1 MSIDIPNKINRL
13 NDKITINNY
22 TIIERIG
29 VGSYGRIYKVKK
41 DDIIYVLKEIPINK
55 SVDNEKLESVKNEA
69 DILSSLNNKYIVQY
83 YESFQM
89 RQNIYIVMEYC
100 EKGDLCS
107 YMSERQKTKK
117 TNFYFTE
124 DFIWKLFIQISIGLF
139 YIHSKKILHRDIKT
153 LNILLTKELNGKIGD
168 LGVAKVLEGTNHAIT
183 FIGTPYYVSPEMCQ
197 NKPYNEKSDIWA
209 LGCILYELITFNHP
223 FTASN
228 QAALFIKILHGNYT
242 PLPERTSKD
251 LINMVKFIL
260 QKNSNKRPSM
270 KDIITSKTFI
280 AHARL
285 LGLEKDIN
293 DVIYIQKTKTI
304 NSTTSSINRGLNN
317 FKTNRKEKKS
327 QYLKIENNKST
338 KLFIDED
345 RISGNRILK
354 RENRTERKY
363 DKKNNE
369 MNFKKD
375 FKSIELSAKK
385 NTRMKTREKKDNNI
399 NLNLKNVYSNNN
411 NSNKIIGFENL
422 NAKSKFKFSSNSP
435 NTNNYKRKN
444 ILDESDSDLI
454 NTSEFLN
461 ILENAKKKQP
471 TRITL
476 IDLYNFPFGPEEN
489 KILETT
495 SATTSLL
502 KLDNALIPLSE
513 MFLIYNS
520 EINNKNEI
528 EKKFYELNDLCDEFS
543 EKEKSSKKNIN
554 KVKNIPKFNY
564 INKIHQNKKEFEII
578 GGMKNKELVKNSE
591 ICKVEYEKCLNEI
604 KKYSKIIN
612 LDNLRKNYKNI
623 KSLTDEELN
632 NVFEKIVMKIKQ
644 KLPKNKADKIAEDL
658 YNLIYYENK
667 YELIKRTIKK
677 NN

>member
-1 MSIDIPNKINRL
+1 MLIDIPNKINRL

-209 LGCILYELITFNHP
+209 LGCILYELITFSHP

-304 NSTTSSINRGLNN
+304 NSTTSSINRGINN

-345 RISGNRILK
+345 RISGSRILK

-435 NTNNYKRKN
+435 NTNNFKRKN

-454 NTSEFLN
+454 STSEFLN
-461 ILENAKKKQP
+461 ILENAKKK
-471 TRITL
+471 
-476 IDLYNFPFGPEEN
+476 
-489 KILETT
+489 TT
-495 SATTSLL
+495 
-502 KLDNALIPLSE
+502 
-513 MFLIYNS
+513 
-520 EINNKNEI
+520 NKN
-528 EKKFYELNDLCDEFS
+528 N
-543 EKEKSSKKNIN
+543 
-554 KVKNIPKFNY
+554 FN
-564 INKIHQNKKEFEII
+564 
-578 GGMKNKELVKNSE
+578 
-591 ICKVEYEKCLNEI
+591 
-604 KKYSKIIN
+604 
-612 LDNLRKNYKNI
+612 
-623 KSLTDEELN
+623 
-632 NVFEKIVMKIKQ
+632 
-644 KLPKNKADKIAEDL
+644 
-658 YNLIYYENK
+658 
-667 YELIKRTIKK
+667 
-677 NN
+677 